1 MSHSTVRT
9 SRASV
14 TWSPSLSLSLSFSP
28 SFYRVFV
35 SVDTVSQS
43 CSSCCPRPVEGRSHC
58 LRAFSSSCS
67 PARFPLRNRCVRRE
81 VYHCPIRGMG
91 NPDLVCCLPQ
101 VEAISADW
109 AARADLPQYVVQ
121 MVDNFP
127 NSLHPMS
134 QFSAAISAMQLES
147 KFARAYNDGLHKSK
161 YWEVVSL
168 SSLPPSSLPLP
179 SSVFLSH
186 LVA

>member
-1 MSHSTVRT
+1 M
-9 SRASV
+9 
-14 TWSPSLSLSLSFSP
+14 
-28 SFYRVFV
+28 
-35 SVDTVSQS
+35 
-43 CSSCCPRPVEGRSHC
+43 
-58 LRAFSSSCS
+58 
-67 PARFPLRNRCVRRE
+67 RRE
-81 VYHCPIRGMG
+81 VYYCPIRGMG